1 MAVRQ
6 IEEIRVCPFCHKPGA
21 GAVPWSQALCVLIV
35 PPRDV
40 RSPAAL
46 MVEAGAHP
54 KYLQAQMGHSTIKT
68 TLDTY
73 GHLFPDANRSVLDA
87 LDGITTEPA
96 DQMNDPILT
105 PSRPKS
111 EAEPGEKVACFQHF
125 LNGAC
130 RDRTGDLRLAKRAR
144 AVAVTRRRSPRSQ
157 EPAENEGA
165 NRA

>member
-1 MAVRQ
+1 
-6 IEEIRVCPFCHKPGA
+6 
-21 GAVPWSQALCVLIV
+21 
-35 PPRDV
+35 
-40 RSPAAL
+40 

-130 RDRTGDLRLAKRAR
+130 RDRTGDLRLAKLYSAFRAEPGQP
-144 AVAVTRRRSPRSQ
+144 VITRESRHFVGRLARS
-157 EPAENEGA
+157 
-165 NRA
+165 